1 VSLRQLHFFSALAIG
16 TFLLVHLGNHIVGL
30 SGQDAHIAY
39 MTYARHFY
47 RQAIIEPILLLVLV
61 WQVASGLRLVA
72 RSWSTRSGAIAWLQA
87 LSGVYLSLFLCVHI
101 GAVLT
106 GRTMLGLDTDFR
118 FAAAGFH
125 VPPWQ
130 WFFAPYYFLAV
141 FCLFAHVGCA
151 IFWNITD
158 RSAQV
163 RAAALGFFLAT
174 GFAAGTFIDLALAGK
189 LFPVDIPQ
197 PYRATYSGLQ
207 R

>member
-1 VSLRQLHFFSALAIG
+1 MSLRRFHCLSALAIG

-30 SGQDAHIAY
+30 SGQDTHIAY
-39 MTYARHFY
+39 MAYARHFY
-47 RQAIIEPILLLVLV
+47 RRAMVEPILLLLLVL
-61 WQVASGLRLVA
+61 QVASGLRLVA

-101 GAVLT
+101 AAVLS
-106 GRTMLGLDTDFR
+106 GRIMLGLDTDFR

-151 IFWNITD
+151 VFWNVDD
-158 RSAQV
+158 RWAQV
-163 RAAALGFFLAT
+163 RGAVLGVFLAT
-174 GFAAGTFIDLALAGK
+174 GLAVGTFIDLALAGK

-197 PYRATYSGLQ
+197 PYRATYSKL